1 MLWAKFVFRTV
12 AGKSLESLP
21 KLNSLRV
28 IFQRF
33 FWNLRQLHV
42 PFLSSKSLQAYFSE
56 HFWKATS
63 GNKSIQFCMC
73 KAKAVFQGNNEMWN
87 FCVTLHS
94 KGPVDTVG
102 GTVKHH
108 VATKV
113 M

>member
-1 MLWAKFVFRTV
+1 M
-12 AGKSLESLP
+12 G
-21 KLNSLRV
+21 
-28 IFQRF
+28 
-33 FWNLRQLHV
+33 
-42 PFLSSKSLQAYFSE
+42 
-56 HFWKATS
+56 
-63 GNKSIQFCMC
+63 